1 MSGLFRNFHELINVI
16 NSDHESIPRNMK
28 HYCQMQLAA
37 IILGVAADF
46 KVESIYP
53 VFVEWLQVLRP
64 SGRKYNIR
72 INIYAFVIYF
82 NFSSLGMSFMRLF
95 WLLGTADLGIPIF
108 LPGGVSILEEFIG

>member
-1 MSGLFRNFHELINVI
+1 MGIRLNGVY
-16 NSDHESIPRNMK
+16 IPY
-28 HYCQMQLAA
+28 HLYTL
-37 IILGVAADF
+37 
-46 KVESIYP
+46 
-53 VFVEWLQVLRP
+53 LRP

-72 INIYAFVIYF
+72 INIYAFVMYF